1 MSKHEYWSSFAPL
14 PFEYVTA
21 AGQRAKDGSLRS
33 GDDLEDTERFVHE
46 LTVTA
51 GEGNIETMLSVDKGL
66 QELAFLKVLI
76 LSFGFY
82 SHLYIIN
89 IPKLSVQ
96 QPFPESKFA
105 LLVLV

>member
-1 MSKHEYWSSFAPL
+1 MK
-14 PFEYVTA
+14 
-21 AGQRAKDGSLRS
+21 
-33 GDDLEDTERFVHE
+33 DTERFVHE

-105 LLVLV
+105 LLVFV